1 MYLLYARTFPNKY
14 FTTAKLWL
22 SIPEQYFYIVNL
34 ISAGISKV
42 CFHGFLFLSIF
53 RINEFLDCLA
63 VLLVCSREVVD
74 GSLLQELLGIAEMR
88 GNVVTQSELLL
99 VVQDLVE
106 ENPDLM
112 RENSSTRHTTQI
124 QPE

>member
-74 GSLLQELLGIAEMR
+74 GSLLQ
-88 GNVVTQSELLL
+88 
-99 VVQDLVE
+99 
-106 ENPDLM
+106 
-112 RENSSTRHTTQI
+112 
-124 QPE
+124 